1 MGTITAEVHGSQEAL
16 DAFRADP
23 LAEMTALMSERLPY
37 FHRIALRRL
46 NNLADAEDAVQNA
59 FLSAWKN
66 LDKFKGQAK
75 MSTWLTVIVM
85 NSARMVARK
94 LPYPPHASIDYDD
107 PNQENV
113 RFSETLPD
121 GRPDPEEQVRRR
133 ELDLRLSRLSR
144 HLAPGLREVI
154 RLRGV
159 EGLSIRETADAL
171 GLTESAVKTR
181 AARARQQLRQLDR
194 IHAARVSNPAESRSG
209 RRRHRRVRVFRE
221 EGLIPG

>member
-1 MGTITAEVHGSQEAL
+1 MGTMTAEVPGSPESLDVFGANAL
-16 DAFRADP
+16 D
-23 LAEMTALMSERLPY
+23 EMVTLMSERLPY

-46 NNLADAEDAVQNA
+46 KNLADAEDAVQNA

-85 NSARMVARK
+85 NSARMIARK
-94 LPYPPHASIDYDD
+94 HPYPLHASIESAD
-107 PNQENV
+107 PNQENF
-113 RFSETLPD
+113 RLAEILSD
-121 GRPDPEEQVRRR
+121 SGPDPEAQVCRR
-133 ELDLRLSRLSR
+133 EQEQRISRLSG

-181 AARARQQLRQLDR
+181 AARARVQLRQLDQTCP
-194 IHAARVSNPAESRSG
+194 ARVSG
-209 RRRHRRVRVFRE
+209 RRSLRRYRRRMPSPTSLV
-221 EGLIPG
+221 